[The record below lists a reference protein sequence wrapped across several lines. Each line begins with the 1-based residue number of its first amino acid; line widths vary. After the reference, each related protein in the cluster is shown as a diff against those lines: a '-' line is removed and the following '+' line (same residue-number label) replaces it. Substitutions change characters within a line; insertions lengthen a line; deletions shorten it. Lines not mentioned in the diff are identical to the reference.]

1 MKDLVVLVADKN
13 MEHALKG
20 ILGRPAA
27 LHIRPITFDIFI
39 HPRRDPGVLNYAP
52 NFLRLHMAKYRY
64 ALVLFDREGC
74 GCNETAEVL
83 EERVKRELQQSG
95 WQNAEA
101 VILDPELEVWVF
113 VDSPHVPQVIADG
126 DEQLC
131 SQKLTHA
138 EKSRLNK
145 PARPKE
151 LMETLLREKRIP
163 RSSSLYLKLAQK
175 VSLSNC
181 SDPAFLKLRQILQE
195 WFPPR

>member
-1 MKDLVVLVADKN
+1 M
-13 MEHALKG
+13 
-20 ILGRPAA
+20 
-27 LHIRPITFDIFI
+27 
-39 HPRRDPGVLNYAP
+39 
-52 NFLRLHMAKYRY
+52 
-64 ALVLFDREGC
+64 
-74 GCNETAEVL
+74 L

-126 DEQLC
+126 DEQLY

-151 LMETLLREKRIP
+151 LMEALLREKRIP

>member
-20 ILGRPAA
+20 IPRRSEA
-27 LHIRPITFDIFI
+27 LNIRPITFDIFI
-39 HPRRDPGVLNYAP
+39 HPRRDPGVLNNAP

-74 GCNETAEVL
+74 GCNETAKVL

-113 VDSPHVPQVIADG
+113 VDSPHVPQVY
-126 DEQLC
+126 
-131 SQKLTHA
+131 
-138 EKSRLNK
+138 R
-145 PARPKE
+145 
-151 LMETLLREKRIP
+151 
-163 RSSSLYLKLAQK
+163 
-175 VSLSNC
+175 
-181 SDPAFLKLRQILQE
+181 
-195 WFPPR
+195 